1 MSVVMAYLAET
12 YKIWIGVISGVLIVT
27 YILISV
33 LGLVKRYKYFKDVPL
48 AGVFP
53 FYHIRYLFSKGRKA
67 KEDKIAMSKEVIED
81 MF

>member
-12 YKIWIGVISGVLIVT
+12 YKIWIGVISGVFIAT

-53 FYHIRYLFSKGRKA
+53 LYHIRYLFSKGRKA